1 MKIAA
6 VIPARLDS
14 MRLPNKLLR
23 DICGKSLIIRTYE
36 STLNSKVFDE
46 VYVVTNNKDIV
57 SELERNNANYFFED
71 KQYETGTDRIAGIA
85 SKINTDIII
94 NVQGDEPFIKSKT
107 LTKIINVFKEDK
119 NKSIQ
124 VVSVMTPIDKNEI
137 SNPNNVKVVTDV
149 NNYAMYFSRFP
160 IPYDRDERLTSVYK
174 HVGIYAFRKET
185 LLSFSRLNT
194 GELES
199 IEKIEALRLLENE
212 IRIKMIISNEVFI
225 GVDTEEDLI
234 KAIKLINEKKS
245 V

>member
-225 GVDTEEDLI
+225 GVDTEEDLT

-245 V
+245 L

>member
-14 MRLPNKLLR
+14 TRLPNKLLR

-57 SELERNNANYFFED
+57 SELERNNANYFYED

-85 SKINTDIII
+85 SRINAEIII

-137 SNPNNVKVVTDV
+137 SNPNNVKVVSDV
-149 NNYAMYFSRFP
+149 NNYAMYFSRYP
-160 IPYDRDERLTSVYK
+160 IPYDRDERLSSVYK

-225 GVDTEEDLI
+225 GVDTEEDLT

-245 V
+245 L

>member
-14 MRLPNKLLR
+14 TRLPNKLLR

-57 SELERNNANYFFED
+57 SELERNNANYFYED

-85 SKINTDIII
+85 SRINAEIII

-149 NNYAMYFSRFP
+149 NNYAMYFSRYP
-160 IPYDRDERLTSVYK
+160 IPYDRDERLSSV
-174 HVGIYAFRKET
+174 
-185 LLSFSRLNT
+185 
-194 GELES
+194 
-199 IEKIEALRLLENE
+199 
-212 IRIKMIISNEVFI
+212 
-225 GVDTEEDLI
+225 
-234 KAIKLINEKKS
+234 
-245 V
+245 

>member
-57 SELERNNANYFFED
+57 SELERNNANYFYED

-85 SKINTDIII
+85 SRINAEIII

>member
-14 MRLPNKLLR
+14 TRLPNKLLR

-57 SELERNNANYFFED
+57 SELERNNANYFYED

-85 SKINTDIII
+85 SRINAEIII

-149 NNYAMYFSRFP
+149 NNYAMYFSRYP
-160 IPYDRDERLTSVYK
+160 IPYDRDERLSYVYK

-225 GVDTEEDLI
+225 GVDTEEDLT

-245 V
+245 L